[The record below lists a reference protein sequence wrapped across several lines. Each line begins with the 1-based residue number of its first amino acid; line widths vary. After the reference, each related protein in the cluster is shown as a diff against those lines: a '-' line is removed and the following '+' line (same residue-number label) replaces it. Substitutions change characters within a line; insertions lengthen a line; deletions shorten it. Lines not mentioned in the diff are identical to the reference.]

1 LYRCVCF
8 KSFCLCGLC
17 DILKHTVLW
26 HAGCVILNKL
36 SANRVINSEEN
47 LKGGEDLN
55 TLKKRFGRILCLG
68 VFVCVVALMAS
79 QFNVA
84 KAEKGG
90 PCPMKVNELLNW
102 CTECKEVFT
111 WTECGN
117 LKYIWNTKEHKEGEE
132 VAKHKVVKSWS
143 CIRTKYNCVNDKCE
157 NSKACYAFNIGF
169 CEVCNDDLTGTAIRA
184 KLNFGCK
191 KCGKEYD
198 MPGAGFEIDHKKEY
212 AEHLLSNGK
221 CADDGEEL
229 VTVCKMSGTCPHEPD
244 F

>member
-1 LYRCVCF
+1 
-8 KSFCLCGLC
+8 
-17 DILKHTVLW
+17 
-26 HAGCVILNKL
+26 
-36 SANRVINSEEN
+36 
-47 LKGGEDLN
+47 
-55 TLKKRFGRILCLG
+55 
-68 VFVCVVALMAS
+68 
-79 QFNVA
+79 
-84 KAEKGG
+84 
-90 PCPMKVNELLNW
+90 LLNW

-117 LKYIWNTKEHKEGEE
+117 LKYIWNTEEHKDGEE
-132 VAKHKVVKSWS
+132 IAKHKVVKSWS
-143 CIRTKYNCVNDKCE
+143 CIRTQYNCVNDKCE

-169 CEVCNDDLTGTAIRA
+169 CEICNDDLTGTAIRA

-221 CADDGEEL
+221 CADCGEEL

>member
-1 LYRCVCF
+1 M
-8 KSFCLCGLC
+8 
-17 DILKHTVLW
+17 
-26 HAGCVILNKL
+26 
-36 SANRVINSEEN
+36 
-47 LKGGEDLN
+47 N
-55 TLKKRFGRILCLG
+55 TLKRRFGRVLCLG
-68 VFVCVVALMAS
+68 VFVCMVALMGS
-79 QFNVA
+79 QFSTA

-117 LKYIWNTKEHKEGEE
+117 LKYIWNTEEHKDGEE
-132 VAKHKVVKSWS
+132 IAKHKVVKSWS
-143 CIRTKYNCVNDKCE
+143 CIRTQYNCVNDKCE

-169 CEVCNDDLTGTAIRA
+169 CEICNDDLTGTAIRA